1 MSEDDIAKNASISLK
16 PSVTNWIE
24 KYRVGKGYKNRSD
37 YVQNLIDRDAFG
49 KTNFLVDLIAYVIFP
64 MICFLFFTV
73 LSVLTKGTLFFL
85 FMGISG
91 IFAVWFSMDYYRRN
105 RIRR

>member
-1 MSEDDIAKNASISLK
+1 MSEDDIAKNANISLK
-16 PSVTNWIE
+16 TSVINWMD
-24 KYRVGKGYKNRSD
+24 KFRVGKGYKNRSD
-37 YVQNLIDRDAFG
+37 YIQQLIDRDAFG

-64 MICFLFFTV
+64 MICFGFFMVATV
-73 LSVLTKGTLFFL
+73 LTAGTLFFL

-91 IFAVWFSMDYYRRN
+91 IFAIWFSLDYYRRN